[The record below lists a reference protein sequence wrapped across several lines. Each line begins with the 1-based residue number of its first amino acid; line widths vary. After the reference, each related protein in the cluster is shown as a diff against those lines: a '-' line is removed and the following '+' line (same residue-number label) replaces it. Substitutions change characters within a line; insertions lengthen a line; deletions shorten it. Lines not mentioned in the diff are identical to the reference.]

1 MRKKSRWFIGVL
13 AALQLFA
20 VQAPVSAATLYHQP
34 VWFEWD
40 QAALDVL
47 IIPPEHGQ
55 VFNGNGPLAGGD
67 VNELSPYE
75 NSYLRAT
82 EQSIKDWDRAVE
94 EYGADWLKT
103 GLVTNVYVVG
113 RDEVPEA
120 ALDDPEIIVAS
131 DQHKGVILGV
141 AIRSGGSDGIRCIV
155 DNSKFF
161 TTSFTYEDM
170 YNINGQEYGHCLG
183 LGHVEG
189 IPEDSTIQHDVMNG
203 TYRDTPGAAGV
214 HRHCVSNLNV
224 EGLEFVYAGLFDQPL
239 APRATMESTFYER
252 LECEPPAPAP

>member
-1 MRKKSRWFIGVL
+1 MRSKSRWVIGGL

-20 VQAPVSAATLYHQP
+20 VQGPASAARLYHQP

-40 QAALDVL
+40 EAVLDVL
-47 IIPPEHGQ
+47 IVPPEHGQ
-55 VFNGNGPLAGGD
+55 IVNENGPLGGEG
-67 VNELSPYE
+67 VNELTPYE

-94 EYGADWLKT
+94 TYGADWLKA
-103 GLVTNVYVVG
+103 GLVTNVYVLG

-141 AIRSGGSDGIRCIV
+141 AIRSSGSDGNRCIV

-183 LGHVEG
+183 LDHVSAT
-189 IPEDSTIQHDVMNG
+189 PEDETIQHDVMNG

-214 HRHCVSNLNV
+214 HRHCMSNLNV
-224 EGLEFVYAGLFDQPL
+224 EGLELVFAPLFGEPGG
-239 APRATMESTFYER
+239 PRATMESTEYER
-252 LECEPPAPAP
+252 LNCEPAAPAP